1 MREENSNET
10 RANSQKK
17 VSIFSLGSDEDMRS
31 ASIIFNRGEAMVKSL
46 LPKKASKNKHSHIN
60 TDIKIAFFRYTYYDI
75 AFKYFVEHVLDAEF
89 VKLPEPTKRSLDL
102 GSKNSTDFVCA
113 PFKHILG
120 SYIEALE
127 RGATVLVQF
136 AGPCRL
142 GYYGELQES
151 ILRDMGYKFSM
162 LNFAELSGKSAPE
175 YIKECKK
182 INPDLNV
189 PKALKNLITLFHMVE
204 FLDEA
209 NDFYLANAGF
219 EKEPGTFEKARQYY
233 FDLMNAVASEKDLQE
248 AQHLGME
255 AMRAVP
261 LDKPNEPLRVGLVG
275 EIFTA
280 IDPPSNLNINKKLMG
295 MRVELACD
303 VTLTNRFLRYSEEN
317 LRATISEYAHYD
329 MGPTSTLT
337 IASTKKFAE
346 SGFDGIIHMKSS
358 GCTPEIDVIPTLQRI
373 NRETGVPIL
382 YLSYDSQTSDTGLD
396 TRLEAFYD
404 MIAMKKGR
412 V

>member
-1 MREENSNET
+1 
-10 RANSQKK
+10 
-17 VSIFSLGSDEDMRS
+17 
-31 ASIIFNRGEAMVKSL
+31 MVKSL
-46 LPKKASKNKHSHIN
+46 LPKKTSKNKNSHIN

-75 AFKYFVEHVLDAEF
+75 AFKFFVEHVLDAEF

-209 NDFYLANAGF
+209 NDYYLANAGF
-219 EKEPGTFEKARQYY
+219 EKEPGTFEKARQYF

-248 AQHLGME
+248 AQRLGME

-303 VTLTNRFLRYSEEN
+303 VTLTNRFLRYNEEN

>member
-1 MREENSNET
+1 MREN
-10 RANSQKK
+10 
-17 VSIFSLGSDEDMRS
+17 
-31 ASIIFNRGEAMVKSL
+31 ASIIINQGEAKVKSL
-46 LPKKASKNKHSHIN
+46 LPKKKSSKSKKQKNAKQSKS

-89 VKLPEPTKRSLDL
+89 IKLPEPTKRTLEL
-102 GSKNSTDFVCA
+102 GSRNSTDFVCA

-127 RGATVLVQF
+127 MGATVLVQF

-151 ILRDMGYKFSM
+151 ILRDMGYQFTM

-189 PKALKNLITLFHMVE
+189 PKALKNLITLFHLVE
-204 FLDEA
+204 YLDEA

-219 EKEPGTFEKARQYY
+219 EKESGTFEKAHQYY
-233 FDLMNAVASEKDLQE
+233 FDLMNTIASEKDLQE
-248 AQHLGME
+248 AHRKGME

-261 LDKPNEPLRVGLVG
+261 LDKPKEPLRVGLVG

-280 IDPPSNLNINKKLMG
+280 IDPPSNLNINKKLMN

-303 VTLTNRFLRYSEEN
+303 VTLTKRFLRYNEEN
-317 LRATISEYAHYD
+317 LRATISDYARFD

-346 SGFDGIIHMKSS
+346 SGFDGIIHLKSS